1 MAYEPKAW
9 ECGDVITA
17 EDLNHLE
24 QGVANAGG
32 GSAPLVV
39 NVEWTTDEHNNDV
52 GTLDKTWQEIFDAYP
67 NAYLMD
73 DGIKYIIITVGSEGG
88 QYGVESRVDMFTAND
103 PNGYPTLESGEDVL
117 NA

>member
-1 MAYEPKAW
+1 M
-9 ECGDVITA
+9 
-17 EDLNHLE
+17 
-24 QGVANAGG
+24 
-32 GSAPLVV
+32 VV
-39 NVEWTTDEHNNDV
+39 NKQQGDRHGIYTQNLAMRRCNHREWTTDEHNNDV

-103 PNGYPTLESGEDVL
+103 PNGYPMSESGSDVI
-117 NA
+117 